1 MAANLSYANAIP
13 IGYRP
18 VHLDLEDLPE
28 PVIEIPLLTWE
39 VSLTPGRL
47 GRGDWSYIIGVAADA
62 PTTATFGTIDGR
74 HTRPVKTVDLTNRI
88 QNVSQ
93 WFLTSSEP
101 VRVRVASMS
110 ASSRQL
116 LQLSQTYGGDI
127 KFRLVTHIPWTTRLD
142 EIAKSTL
149 VPPVGA

>member
-1 MAANLSYANAIP
+1 MATPAYANAIP

-18 VHLDLEDLPE
+18 VHHDFEDLPE

-39 VSLTPGRL
+39 VSLTSGRL

-74 HTRPVKTVDLTNRI
+74 VVRPVRTVDLVNRI
-88 QNVSQ
+88 QNGSQ
-93 WFLTSSEP
+93 WFLTSPEP
-101 VRVRVASMS
+101 IRVRVASMS

-116 LQLSQTYGGDI
+116 LHLAQLYGGDV
-127 KFRLVTHIPWTTRLD
+127 KFKLVPHIPWVARLD

-149 VPPVGA
+149 VPPIGA